1 MKFFTILIGFIC
13 YSLHLPATTELFHQF
28 AIQNLTHE
36 DGLANNTL
44 LEIHQDKR
52 GFLWLGT
59 DIGLSRYDGKRF
71 HNYELQGA
79 EPYAIKRICELEQE
93 ELLWLKF
100 DRRPGMACFDKE
112 TGEFVPLFSNADDF
126 LANIHDLCASDSVLY
141 AITSSSIQRIYY
153 QRDLQGI
160 QLTAD
165 TIVTGESPL
174 RQLQADNHRVYAMDD
189 NHILI
194 YSLRD
199 KQLQDLNRE
208 RLNIKGSI
216 LDIRAFN
223 GYLWINT
230 LNEGIFCYQPETD
243 ELRKLEI
250 DSKLPTHT
258 KFCQIDMLNESSFVV
273 TTSNTVFLIKFEGS
287 DLIHDSFAWSER
299 DFESFNY
306 GRFVKERITQLYIDQ
321 NNRVVWL
328 GTFGKGLIKINL
340 RNKNINHIPL
350 NEKIKTVN
358 GMAQDAEGHLWLS
371 TEHSG
376 IWRSKNNQLST
387 EMDFMLWERS
397 ISNGYYCLYK
407 DENGNL
413 WVGDETGTLQCIN
426 PLTYKTTSFYPQTK
440 DGASVGR
447 ILKVYL
453 CIHNKAWLVTDKGL
467 FIYDHLSNQCIAS
480 LSYTDFQ
487 KITALHEDGDGVM
500 WLGTDKGVYSALT
513 ENGKIQLTGGY
524 EQKMG
529 IEPAEVLAV
538 YVNRHNQLYISY
550 PDKIVQTDDIHQNTS
565 HIKIVQRD
573 MVSGHIECIID
584 DKSGNTWMGN
594 NIGIMTTNNKTKT
607 SYTYMFPERFYQ
619 VCQLNDGQLLWY
631 NSTGLMHFDPR
642 ELKRQ
647 HQSETLYISD
657 IDINY
662 NKVEIGEVI
671 NGQTILKKP
680 VYKLN
685 ELTLN
690 HNNNSI
696 VFYLTNLSYNQIP
709 NKIEYRLLPDNEE
722 WTSDYKTQIE
732 FSNLKPGNYTM
743 EVRLVPIFD
752 KEMPITRLDIHV
764 KRHWASTPWAIL
776 SYCII
781 LFCFVAMG
789 RFYLRVKSSRRR
801 FYRKKE
807 ELIKSTL
814 SEEIKARKDN
824 EVMQKLRNQARYGLV
839 QNLRSPLS
847 LIIAPLKEVIS
858 DTSAPT
864 HHASDLKLAYRN
876 AIGMQDVCDLLLHL
890 HEQENEE
897 LQLKVSHYS
906 ITKIADNVIASLH
919 ELLNVTPIQ
928 LAYER
933 SNMDLEIWI
942 DRRKLDFVLRN
953 ILSNAFRHISY
964 AGNVQFT
971 TSIESIEGREYALF
985 QIKDDG
991 KDMIGKS
998 ATFLLSKEEG
1008 GNDLTKQLH
1017 PELGILLMKEYVT
1030 AHQGDIRIEQDV
1042 ETGTTVSVY
1051 IPLGKEHLD
1060 NHPAVVWVEPET
1072 DEGVHVPSISDS
1084 MILQPK
1090 DISAGSNTKN
1100 KYKLLVID
1108 DHKDIRLYLKM
1119 LFNSSYNVIM
1129 AENGEEGVKIAQRE
1143 MPDLII
1149 SDIMMPVMDG
1159 FECCRILKEDLKTS
1173 HIPIVFLTALVGE
1186 ENMVKAIELGA
1197 NDYILK
1203 PFHPEILRSKVKRLI
1218 QNRVNLKQSYMKLM
1232 MTPTVNEVP
1241 KEEEKEDPFIRQ
1253 IFDIV
1258 EKNLQNPDFNVKKL
1272 AEMVNMSQPTL
1283 YRRVKMLTNYTIIE
1297 VIRGVRMKRSAEL
1310 LRTRKYS
1317 IQEVSEMVGYN
1328 DAPTFRKH
1336 FVDFYGTTPSNFANQ
1351 EEANRK
1357 K

>member
-59 DIGLSRYDGKRF
+59 DIGISRYDGKRF
-71 HNYELQGA
+71 HNYGLQEA

-112 TGEFVPLFSNADDF
+112 TGKFVPLTGETDGF
-126 LANIHDLCASDSVLY
+126 LENIHDICASDSILY
-141 AITSSSIQRIYY
+141 VITSSSIQRIHH
-153 QRDLQGI
+153 QRNRQGI
-160 QLTAD
+160 RLMAD
-165 TIVTGESPL
+165 TIVKGESPF
-174 RQLQADNHRVYAMDD
+174 RQLQADNHWVYAIDD
-189 NHILI
+189 NQILI
-194 YSLRD
+194 YSLRN
-199 KQLQDLNRE
+199 KQQRKLGRE
-208 RLNIKGSI
+208 RMNLEGNI
-216 LDIRAFN
+216 LDIRTLN

-230 LNEGIFCYQPETD
+230 SDKGIYCYCPETD

-250 DSKLPTHT
+250 PTKLPENL
-258 KFCQIDMLNESSFVV
+258 KFCEIDMLTESSFVV
-273 TTSNTVFLIKFEGS
+273 TTSNTAFLISFDGT
-287 DLIHDSFAWSER
+287 DLIHDSFVWSER
-299 DFESFNY
+299 NFESFNY
-306 GRFVKERITQLYIDQ
+306 APFVKERITQLYIDR
-321 NNRVVWL
+321 NNRVLWL
-328 GTFGKGLIKINL
+328 GTFGKGLFKINL
-340 RNKNINHIPL
+340 RNKNISHIQL
-350 NEKIKTVN
+350 TDKIKDVN
-358 GMAQDAEGHLWLS
+358 GMTQDAEGYIWLS

-376 IWRSKNNQLST
+376 VWRSKNNQLSPQM
-387 EMDFMLWERS
+387 EFALWEKS
-397 ISNGYYCLYK
+397 LPHTYYCLHK

-413 WVGDETGTLQCIN
+413 WIGDGTGTLQCIN
-426 PLTYKTTSFYPQTK
+426 PSTHKTTSFYPQMT
-440 DGASVGR
+440 DGTSVGH
-447 ILKVYL
+447 IQKVYL

-467 FIYDHLSNQCIAS
+467 FIFDHLNNKCIAS
-480 LSYTDFQ
+480 LPYKDFQ
-487 KITALHEDGDGVM
+487 RITALYEDGDGVM
-500 WLGTDKGVYSALT
+500 WLGTNKGVYSALT
-513 ENGKIQLTGGY
+513 EVGNIHLIGGY
-524 EQKMG
+524 EEKMG
-529 IEPAEVLAV
+529 ITPAEVLAV

-550 PDKIVQTDDIHQNTS
+550 LDKIVQTDDIHQNTS

-594 NIGIMTTNNKTKT
+594 NIGIMTTYNKTKA

-619 VCQLNDGQLLWY
+619 VCQLKDGQLLWY

-642 ELKRQ
+642 VLKRQ
-647 HQSETLYISD
+647 TQSETLYISD
-657 IDINY
+657 IDVNY

-671 NGQTILKKP
+671 NGQTILEKP

-709 NKIEYRLLPDNEE
+709 NNIEYRLLPDNEE

-732 FSNLKPGNYTM
+732 FSNLNPGNYTM

-752 KEMPITRLDIHV
+752 KEMPVTRLNIRV
-764 KRHWASTPWAIL
+764 KRHWASTSWAIL
-776 SYCII
+776 SYCVIF
-781 LFCFVAMG
+781 FCFVAMG
-789 RFYLRVKSSRRR
+789 RFYLQAKSSRRQ

-839 QNLRSPLS
+839 QKLRSPLS
-847 LIIAPLKEVIS
+847 LIIAPLKEAIS
-858 DTSAPT
+858 DTSAPAT
-864 HHASDLKLAYRN
+864 PNLKLAYRN
-876 AIGMQDVCDLLLHL
+876 AIGMQNVCDLLLRL

-897 LQLKVSHYS
+897 LQLKVSHYPV
-906 ITKIADNVIASLH
+906 TQIAEQVIASLH

-928 LAYER
+928 LTYER
-933 SNMDLEIWI
+933 NNMDLEIWI
-942 DRRKLDFVLRN
+942 DRRKLDFVLKN

-964 AGNVQFT
+964 AGNIQFT
-971 TSIESIEGREYALF
+971 TSIENIEGREYALF

-991 KDMIGKS
+991 KDIIEKS
-998 ATFLLSKEEG
+998 ATFLLSREEG
-1008 GNDLTKQLH
+1008 GDDLTKQLH

-1030 AHQGDIRIEQDV
+1030 AHQGDICIEQDV
-1042 ETGTTVSVY
+1042 ETGTVVSVY

-1060 NHPAVVWVEPET
+1060 NNPAVVWIEPEMEK
-1072 DEGVHVPSISDS
+1072 DMQVSSVSDS
-1084 MILQPK
+1084 MVLQPK
-1090 DISAGSNTKN
+1090 DITAGSNTKN

-1108 DHKDIRLYLKM
+1108 DHKDIRLYLKI
-1119 LFNSSYNVIM
+1119 LFSSSYNVIM

-1173 HIPIVFLTALVGE
+1173 HIPIVFLTALIGD
-1186 ENMVKAIELGA
+1186 ENMIKAIELGA

-1232 MTPTVNEVP
+1232 MTSTINEVP
-1241 KEEEKEDPFIRQ
+1241 KEEEEKEDPFIRQ

-1351 EEANRK
+1351 EETNRK